1 MLSTGST
8 THLSVRCLC
17 PFPTSQDAVG
27 CVCCQGHAAG
37 SSCSLPRL
45 PGSFLQSYSS
55 VSQSVSPQP
64 ILPPRTLPSQLQDFV
79 FILVKFHKVLVCPFL
94 QLIMV
99 SLNGRAA
106 LKHIG
111 WSSQFHGICRLEKS
125 ALHDW
130 SLAKLNETCPR
141 IDPCTILL
149 ATRLHVESDL
159 IRFLLI
165 WQPTNP
171 NCNVSS

>member
-1 MLSTGST
+1 MRSNKCLVQAAQPICQSAVCVLFLHPRMLLDVFAARGM
-8 THLSVRCLC
+8 LLVLLVVYQD
-17 PFPTSQDAVG
+17 SQGLFCRAT
-27 CVCCQGHAAG
+27 
-37 SSCSLPRL
+37 P
-45 PGSFLQSYSS
+45 
-55 VSQSVSPQP
+55 QSVSPQP

-106 LKHIG
+106 LKHID
-111 WSSQFHGICRLEKS
+111 WSSQFHGICRVEKS

-130 SLAKLNETCPR
+130 SLATLNETCPR

-149 ATRLHVESDL
+149 VTRLHVESDL

-165 WQPTNP
+165 W
-171 NCNVSS
+171 